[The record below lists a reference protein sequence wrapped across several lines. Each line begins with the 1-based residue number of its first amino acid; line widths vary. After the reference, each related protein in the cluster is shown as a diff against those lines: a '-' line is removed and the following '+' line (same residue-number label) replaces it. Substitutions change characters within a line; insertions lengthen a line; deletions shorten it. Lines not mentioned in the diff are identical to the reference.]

1 MAVADVVVSFMLLV
15 SIYGIL
21 ALGLNVKYGHT
32 GLLDFGHVGF
42 YLIGAYTAALF
53 VLGPDDPTD
62 FTVYLIGLGDI
73 PILGSWVTAILAGT
87 ILAGIV
93 GGLVTLPTIRLRE
106 DYLAITVLGISVI
119 FQRVI
124 QSETWLANGPDA
136 LRGYSPP
143 LQGPFPVT
151 GETIIGAVLLGL
163 IVFVAW
169 GLTTGVLGMVSQ
181 APSAT
186 ATAASPSSIQRGR
199 DDSTRPRDRVYTLA
213 TFGFTHVD
221 AIAKQVSR
229 TAAVAG
235 GLAGILAAAAVFIIG
250 ITLTVGVI
258 VSVYTWIVAAIALR
272 EHYADLSWSAIT
284 TGIGLGTGLL
294 VALIPLPV
302 LEAVGI
308 KIIITVS
315 ALATLVGVYYYITT
329 QIDALSNNRLAIV
342 GVGSIW
348 FISLWYFVLPI
359 LGPLGSGDI
368 AGVAQ
373 TLFQNIVWLLR
384 FGGDVGIG
392 YAIAGIGELT
402 VKVDYPRFQLAGFVL
417 FFVGLYAIVE
427 RTVESPFG
435 RVLRAIRNDE
445 TVVESLGKNPFT
457 YKLQSM
463 VIGSALG
470 GFAGALWAMY
480 AQGLTFTTF
489 APRVTF
495 ITLLIMFVG
504 GAGNNKGMI
513 IGAALFWAFQQ
524 ATTQLAAFFP
534 PAIRV
539 NIQAFRLVVV
549 GILFLIV
556 LYYLP
561 EGLLGSRTS
570 AATTTTTDGDSSGPQ
585 RAQRTEMNSSG
596 EHSDS
601 TTNTSV
607 DNERIPDMGT
617 QRELE
622 GEE

>member
-62 FTVYLIGLGDI
+62 FTVYLIGLGDV

-151 GETIIGAVLLGL
+151 GETVVGAALLGL

-169 GLTTGVLGMVSQ
+169 GLTTAVLGMVS
-181 APSAT
+181 APPSAAAT
-186 ATAASPSSIQRGR
+186 ATSPPHGR
-199 DDSTRPRDRVYTLA
+199 EDSLRPRDRLYTVA
-213 TFGFTHVD
+213 TFGATRLSTVTQ
-221 AIAKQVSR
+221 QVSR

-235 GLAGILAAAAVFIIG
+235 MTAGILAAVAVLIAG
-250 ITLTVGVI
+250 LTLTVGVI
-258 VSVYTWIVAAIALR
+258 VSVYTWIVAAIAVR
-272 EHYADLSWSAIT
+272 EHYSSLSWSAIT

-294 VALIPLPV
+294 LALIPLPV
-302 LEAVGI
+302 LETIGV

-315 ALATLVGVYYYITT
+315 ALAVLVGVYYYMTT
-329 QIDALSNNRLAIV
+329 QIDVLSNNRLAIV
-342 GVGSIW
+342 GVGSLW
-348 FISLWYFVLPI
+348 FISLWYFILPI

-384 FGGDVGIG
+384 FGGDVGVG
-392 YAIAGIGELT
+392 YAVAGIGELT

-417 FFVGLYAIVE
+417 SFVGLYAIVE

-445 TVVESLGKNPFT
+445 TVVKSLGKNPFT

-513 IGAALFWAFQQ
+513 VGAALFWAFQQ

-570 AATTTTTDGDSSGPQ
+570 SATATTPTDGDSSGPQ
-585 RAQRTEMNSSG
+585 RAQRTEMNPPDEGDGGTS
-596 EHSDS
+596 
-601 TTNTSV
+601 TNTSV
-607 DNERIPDMGT
+607 DNDRIPDMGT

-622 GEE
+622 SEE

>member
-42 YLIGAYTAALF
+42 YLIGAYTSALF

-62 FTVYLIGLGDI
+62 FTVYVIGLGDI

-143 LQGPFPVT
+143 LQGSFPVT
-151 GETIIGAVLLGL
+151 GETIVGAVLLGL

-169 GLTTGVLGMVSQ
+169 GLTTAVLGMIST
-181 APSAT
+181 STLAT
-186 ATAASPSSIQRGR
+186 ATSMTSDKSISSSRF
-199 DDSTRPRDRVYTLA
+199 RDRLYNLT
-213 TFGFTHVD
+213 TFGFTRAD
-221 AIAKQVSR
+221 AIAQQVPR
-229 TAAVAG
+229 AAAVAG
-235 GLAGILAAAAVFIIG
+235 TIAGILAAVTVFTAG
-250 ITLTVGVI
+250 ITLAVGVI
-258 VSVYTWIVAAIALR
+258 VSLYTWIVAAVAIR
-272 EHYADLSWSAIT
+272 EHYVDLPQTAIT
-284 TGIGLGTGLL
+284 TGVVLGTGLL
-294 VALIPLPV
+294 LALIPLPI
-302 LEAVGI
+302 LKAVGL

-315 ALATLVGVYYYITT
+315 ALAALVGVYYYTT
-329 QIDALSNNRLAIV
+329 TRIDVLSNHRLAII
-342 GVGSIW
+342 GVGSLW
-348 FISLWYFVLPI
+348 FISLWYFVLPT

-368 AGVAQ
+368 AGATQ

-384 FGGDVGIG
+384 FGGDVGVG
-392 YAIAGIGELT
+392 YAIVGIGELT

-445 TVVESLGKNPFT
+445 TVVKSLGKNPFT

-513 IGAALFWAFQQ
+513 VGAALFWAFQQ

-539 NIQAFRLVVV
+539 NIQSFRLVVV
-549 GILFLIV
+549 GVLFLIV

-561 EGLLGSRTS
+561 EGLLGSRTNN
-570 AATTTTTDGDSSGPQ
+570 AATTATTDGDSSGPQ
-585 RAQRTEMNSSG
+585 RAQRTEMNSSNEADG
-596 EHSDS
+596 ESTMNRNIDSDR
-601 TTNTSV
+601 V
-607 DNERIPDMGT
+607 PGVGT
-617 QRELE
+617 QREFE